1 MRDRGN
7 KDVIFANAI
16 QDGVR
21 EPVQHKSVL
30 TAPADRISQWSFQDT
45 IDCMVDR
52 ERESLCSYL
61 ATLLVPLPRFDQFQI
76 RFGMELDRS
85 HPRRKS
91 FALTS
96 SQGIVATAP
105 DSISRHLR
113 SASSA
118 HSSSTSG
125 SGGGSR
131 LSISKPANVARSL
144 SGSSKASRKTS
155 LRSRD
160 IGQFY
165 RERHRPG
172 CRAVT
177 RMACGRPSIFGYVD
191 YSSRLRVR
199 RISRTGG
206 PHHFLTCPHIQHEHI
221 LRLSALCLAQS
232 SASCVR
238 IPNSS
243 ATRKARAITRW
254 RWLRRS
260 ARGLR
265 RCAVVSRSSCV
276 IAFYSTSAQR
286 LIPARPGRKTS
297 SEFAGRIAERRCNP
311 GVTPMAL
318 DLSGHRLGLKGCR
331 ATR

>member
-1 MRDRGN
+1 
-7 KDVIFANAI
+7 
-16 QDGVR
+16 
-21 EPVQHKSVL
+21 
-30 TAPADRISQWSFQDT
+30 
-45 IDCMVDR
+45 MVDR

-61 ATLLVPLPRFDQFQI
+61 ATLLIPLPRLDQLLI
-76 RFGMELDRS
+76 RFGMELDGS

-96 SQGIVATAP
+96 FQGIVATAP

-144 SGSSKASRKTS
+144 SGSSKTSRKTS

-165 RERHRPG
+165 SAGFRF
-172 CRAVT
+172 
-177 RMACGRPSIFGYVD
+177 SND
-191 YSSRLRVR
+191 YSSRVEVR
-199 RISRTGG
+199 RMSRTGG

-221 LRLSALCLAQS
+221 LRLSALCLAQPA
-232 SASCVR
+232 ASCAR
-238 IPNSS
+238 TPNSF
-243 ATRKARAITRW
+243 ATRRARAITRW

-260 ARGLR
+260 ARRLR
-265 RCAVVSRSSCV
+265 RCAIVSRSSCV
-276 IAFYSTSAQR
+276 ITFHSTSAPTAHKLRGQGR
-286 LIPARPGRKTS
+286 NLLGLDDPLAESLNEGVTLQSPARASKSRKLIATAHTLS
-297 SEFAGRIAERRCNP
+297 SRRQLDAAALAARFTDARPEILQSSAKPN
-311 GVTPMAL
+311 GVVETWRSKAAMP
-318 DLSGHRLGLKGCR
+318 
-331 ATR
+331 